1 MVLVLGR
8 FNFEELGSPV
18 IFLSF
23 L

>member
-23 L
+23 F